1 MAKQGG
7 DDVNDGEE
15 LWAKLISR
23 HENFRLTLNGHVL
36 GDGLGRVVT
45 STPKGPPV
53 PQVLVNFQMKP
64 NGGDGWLRLIEMRK
78 DGTMRTFDYSP
89 TRKQTNASPQ
99 NQFAI
104 PWA

>member
-1 MAKQGG
+1 M
-7 DDVNDGEE
+7 
-15 LWAKLISR
+15 
-23 HENFRLTLNGHVL
+23 
-36 GDGLGRVVT
+36 
-45 STPKGPPV
+45 

-64 NGGDGWLRLIEMRK
+64 NGGDGWLRLLEMRR

-99 NQFAI
+99 NQFTI